1 MMRQFKKLGTLLM
14 AAALTLSLA
23 TAPKQAA
30 AGKSQPVEKQRTIRL
45 GLGENL
51 PRLVDHSLNLRVG
64 ESKTI
69 QVKNCGGLK
78 VTYKSGDKSIAT
90 VSKTGKVKAKKEGRV
105 YISVIAKTKKGDLR
119 GNWSCRIDVKPALTD
134 KKTVKKTIDANRQL
148 QIQVFKTV
156 KNAEME
162 ITITTDSEDENLK
175 LDIGIVEKPNNY
187 SAKIPIV
194 DHITPDKKEVTIKTS
209 KKVVIWNDME
219 NAVDVTVKVK
229 TADGKKTI
237 QSIKASVV

>member
-1 MMRQFKKLGTLLM
+1 MRILPLHFQHQKTQ
-14 AAALTLSLA
+14 T
-23 TAPKQAA
+23 PKQT
-30 AGKSQPVEKQRTIRL
+30 GQR
-45 GLGENL
+45 
-51 PRLVDHSLNLRVG
+51 
-64 ESKTI
+64 
-69 QVKNCGGLK
+69 
-78 VTYKSGDKSIAT
+78 
-90 VSKTGKVKAKKEGRV
+90 
-105 YISVIAKTKKGDLR
+105 
-119 GNWSCRIDVKPALTD
+119 NWSCRIDIKPALTD

-148 QIQVFKTV
+148 QIEVFKTV

-162 ITITTDSEDENLK
+162 ITISTDSEDENLK

-229 TADGKKTI
+229 TVDGKKTL